1 MVKSCSLD
9 FDGIG
14 HVCFLCI
21 CLYLNN
27 AQDCPYIP
35 DAPLMELN
43 EVYKLYLTLDETA
56 RINENL
62 LRDMARRSE
71 TLTSQLN
78 EADQA
83 LLINE
88 QRTTKEEFYK

>member
-1 MVKSCSLD
+1 
-9 FDGIG
+9 
-14 HVCFLCI
+14 
-21 CLYLNN
+21 
-27 AQDCPYIP
+27 
-35 DAPLMELN
+35 MELN